1 MGGASPSSH
10 RLSLLVFHPSI
21 VWLGEGSPSSLFSTC
36 LIIELDTRISSAST
50 TAFSGRAA
58 FADERIRAR
67 EIKALVQSIAA
78 DQPEGH

>member
-1 MGGASPSSH
+1 MVGGRVTTLP
-10 RLSLLVFHPSI
+10 
-21 VWLGEGSPSSLFSTC
+21 LFSTC

-78 DQPEGH
+78 DQPEGHQASRHQLGMRACLRLPG